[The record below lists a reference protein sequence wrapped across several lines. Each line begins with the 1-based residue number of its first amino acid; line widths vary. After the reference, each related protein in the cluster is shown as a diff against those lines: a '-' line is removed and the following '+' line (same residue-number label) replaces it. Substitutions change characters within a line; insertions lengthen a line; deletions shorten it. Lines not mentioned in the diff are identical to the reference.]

1 MKRGKVAD
9 VTAGAHGG
17 QRAGTGSHPGHR
29 CTALNTSSAALSF
42 GSDKGT
48 KQQAGGTCEP
58 TSLKHSSYD
67 SRAPG
72 DRHTREPARERPP
85 STAWAQPALSAHGT
99 ESSSTSAR
107 PSRGRRNGPEF
118 KTLLCKPLTRPSVNG
133 RISRVV
139 STHSGISR
147 GLKNENYSDMQ
158 HR

>member
-42 GSDKGT
+42 GSEKEQSSRWEGHASPRHLSTVPTTVEHQVTGT
-48 KQQAGGTCEP
+48 RGSPRGKDRRPRVGTTC
-58 TSLKHSSYD
+58 SLCPRNGILVYVCT
-67 SRAPG
+67 PV
-72 DRHTREPARERPP
+72 TRQ
-85 STAWAQPALSAHGT
+85 T
-99 ESSSTSAR
+99 
-107 PSRGRRNGPEF
+107 NGPEF

-133 RISRVV
+133 WISRVV
-139 STHSGISR
+139 STHSGVSR
-147 GLKNENYSDMQ
+147 GLKNENYSDIQ